1 MKDGQV
7 QVEVEN
13 VKQEET
19 FEENLQDLEEIVNQ
33 LETGEIP
40 LEEAITQFQKEWR
53 FLKICRKPWSLL
65 KRPWSKSCR
74 LMAVK
79 QKWTNC
85 ER

>member
-1 MKDGQV
+1 MSNK
-7 QVEVEN
+7 
-13 VKQEET
+13 KKT

-40 LEEAITQFQKEWR
+40 LEEAITQFQKGMA
-53 FLKICRKPWSLL
+53 LSKPWSLL